1 MDYILNSIKVI
12 LSGIILALAVGNLIE
27 INLPELKTPTIISV
41 ISIWIL
47 LGVRYVI
54 IKHKIYK

>member
-12 LSGIILALAVGNLIE
+12 LSGIILALAAGNLIE
-27 INLPELKTPTIISV
+27 INLPELKTLTIIAV

-54 IKHKIYK
+54 VKHRIYK

>member
-12 LSGIILALAVGNLIE
+12 LTGIILALAAGNLIE
-27 INLPELKTPTIISV
+27 LNLPELKTLTIISV

-54 IKHKIYK
+54 IKHQIYK